1 MKKIFDI
8 FTNEVRL
15 VALSCLC
22 AVSCDFLEVEKI
34 GKSDIESF
42 YDSPESVKAAVTG
55 CYSLMNNLTDKYMV
69 LYPEICGDMVTMDA
83 SESSAWS
90 YLYNFDLSESYNAT
104 PIGFVWKSAYE
115 IVLNACEVI
124 DYAPQVSARYPLRTQ
139 EVDSQ
144 IAQAHYLRALATL
157 DLALCYSQHYG
168 YSADASHLGVVV
180 MRSFPNLNASIVR
193 SSARETYGFIL
204 EDLATAYSLLPDDSS
219 PDTHYVSKA
228 AVEALRARVYLYMED
243 YEQALA
249 AASEVIGNYGFS
261 LTPREG
267 YFDMFTT
274 VNNRGSE
281 TIFSLDGYSESRDL
295 TKAFDYQTH
304 YLLPS
309 QKLLDIFLADED
321 AAHPDVRYSLLNYD
335 GKTGS
340 MGCSMKYTILE
351 EVSDKEKAVDIC
363 VSRLSEMHLIRAEA
377 LCALGRDLDIAASDI
392 ALLRS
397 RATGLPESSCMPE
410 YSDAEELEKAVERER
425 LKELFHEGFRLWDIS
440 RHRQNLERDASSTA
454 TVKFM
459 EYPND
464 DFIFPIPG
472 VEIEANKE
480 IQPNPN
486 NETQR

>member
-1 MKKIFDI
+1 MKKIFNI
-8 FTNEVRL
+8 QS
-15 VALSCLC
+15 VALVCLG
-22 AVSCDFLEVEKI
+22 AVSCNFLEVEKI

-42 YDSPESVKAAVTG
+42 YDSPESVTAAVTG
-55 CYSLMNNLTDKYMV
+55 CYSLMNTLTDKYMI
-69 LYPEICGDMVTMDA
+69 LYPEICGDMVTMNA
-83 SESSAWS
+83 AESSAWS

-124 DYAPQVSARYPLRTQ
+124 DYAPQVAERYPLRKQ
-139 EVDSQ
+139 EVESQ

-168 YSADASHLGVVV
+168 YTPDASHLGVVV

-193 SSARETYGFIL
+193 TSARETYAFIL
-204 EDLATAYSLLPDDSS
+204 EDLATAYSLLPDDKS

-228 AVEALRARVYLYMED
+228 AVEALRARVCLYMED
-243 YEQALA
+243 YEQALKS
-249 AASEVIGNYGFS
+249 ASDVIEDYGFS
-261 LTPREG
+261 LTPRDG

-281 TIFSLDGYSESRDL
+281 TIFALDGYGESRDL
-295 TKAFDYQTH
+295 TKAFDYQSF

-309 QKLLDIFLADED
+309 KKLLDIFRADED
-321 AAHPDVRYSLLNYD
+321 SAHPDVRYSLLNYD
-335 GKTGS
+335 GRTGS
-340 MGCSMKYTILE
+340 KGCSMKYTILE
-351 EVSDKEKAVDIC
+351 DVSDKEKAVDVF
-363 VSRLSEMHLIRAEA
+363 VSRLSEMYLIRAEA
-377 LCALGRDLDIAASDI
+377 LCALNRNLDVAAGDV
-392 ALLRS
+392 AKLRA
-397 RATGLPESSCMPE
+397 RATGLPESSCLPS
-410 YSDAEELEKAVERER
+410 YGDAKELAETVERER
-425 LKELFHEGFRLWDIS
+425 IKELYHEGFRLWDIT
-440 RHRQNLERDASSTA
+440 RLRENLERDEASTA
-454 TVKFM
+454 KVKFM
-459 EYPND
+459 QYPND

>member
-1 MKKIFDI
+1 MKKMFNIRHG
-8 FTNEVRL
+8 VRPA
-15 VALSCLC
+15 ALSLLC
-22 AVSCDFLEVEKI
+22 AVSCNFLEVEKI

-55 CYSLMNNLTDKYMV
+55 CYSLMNTLTDTYMV
-69 LYPEICGDMVTMDA
+69 LYPEICGDMVTMNA

-104 PIGFVWKSAYE
+104 PIGFIWKSAYE

-124 DYAPQVSARYPLRTQ
+124 DYAPQVSGRYPLRKQ
-139 EVDSQ
+139 EVDGQ

-168 YSADASHLGVVV
+168 YSPDASHLGVVV

-193 SSARETYGFIL
+193 SSARETYSFIL

-228 AVEALRARVYLYMED
+228 AVEALRARVCLYMED
-243 YEQALA
+243 YEQALES
-249 AASEVIGNYGFS
+249 ASDVIENYGFS
-261 LTPREG
+261 LTPRDG

-274 VNNRGSE
+274 VNNRGTE
-281 TIFSLDGYSESRDL
+281 TIFALDGYNKSRYL
-295 TKAFDYQTH
+295 TKAFDYQSY

-309 QKLLDIFLADED
+309 QKLLDIFLSDED
-321 AAHPDVRYSLLNYD
+321 AAHPDIRYSLLNYD

-340 MGCSMKYTILE
+340 KGCSMKYTILE
-351 EVSDKEKAVDIC
+351 DISDKEKAVDVR
-363 VSRLSEMHLIRAEA
+363 VSRLSEMYLIRAEA
-377 LCALGRDLDIAASDI
+377 LCALGRELHVAAADIAR
-392 ALLRS
+392 LRS
-397 RATGLPESSCMPE
+397 RATGLPESSCLPA
-410 YSDAEELEKAVERER
+410 YSDADGLSAIVQRER
-425 LKELFHEGFRLWDIS
+425 LKELYHEGFRLWDIT
-440 RHRQNLERDASSTA
+440 RHRENLERDESSTA

-472 VEIEANKE
+472 VEIEANRE